1 MYWYCEEKFIFN
13 QFWEDDKKK
22 QLQQQEQLT
31 ALSESQDTTA
41 SLSTTTKV
49 WSFWELPSGSVVVTG
64 GNAKRF

>member
-22 QLQQQEQLT
+22 KLT